1 MAGSGPYAA
10 GRGRSKSFITRRLA
24 DSYRAELVRAARRGL
39 EFDPVTGEPVLWAAP
54 EPDTTTWYRHALAYT
69 DMKWPELAA
78 HSRASMAEAL
88 ATVTPALTRATGQRP
103 PAEVLRAA
111 LYGHAFN
118 PQHQT
123 RRPDPATAAALAWL
137 ERASLPVT
145 RLQDPQMTRQALD
158 ALAVR
163 LDGRR
168 AAANTIARKRA
179 VFHNA
184 LGYAVELGLLE
195 VNPLGQFQ
203 RRMPRAASTAEPRV
217 IASPGQVDAIL
228 KQVTRIR
235 PELTAFFGC
244 LYYAALR
251 PEEAVALRRDSL
263 TLPASGWGQL
273 TLTAALPRSARAW
286 TGNGTA
292 HEPRGL
298 KLRPEGATRTVPIPP
313 QLVSLLRWHLRAHGT
328 APDGRLFR
336 GARCPPARSAKA
348 STAGSGTRP
357 RAAASIPAQHA
368 IHRVLRP
375 YDLRHAALSLWLAS
389 GAPPAEIAARA
400 GHSVTVLL
408 AVYAHCIP
416 GHDQIA
422 SRRIEQALGAARG
435 PRLAHQNAGTPGG
448 FRPSCVRVTAGHSGT
463 PLDPVR
469 QASARNPSV
478 TCGNTRPGG
487 PPYENVPWTPGFRP
501 APPQAAD
508 QARSGPQL
516 AHRKRERSDGPL
528 PFGRDARA
536 CTLSDLGFCVA
547 GVGFEPT

>member
-1 MAGSGPYAA
+1 MPCGRTWRTWPQVPQRGPARYTGAEVAPYGATGFDQGGYREYVRRAIYAI
-10 GRGRSKSFITRRLA
+10 RHRRSRRRPFEVRWHAADRSRSRSFITRRLA
-24 DSYRAELVRAARRGL
+24 DSYRAELVRAARKGL
-39 EFDPVTGEPVLWAAP
+39 EFDPATGEPVLWAAP
-54 EPDTTTWYRHALAYT
+54 QPAATTWYRHALAYT

-88 ATVTPALTRATGQRP
+88 ATVTPALTTATGQRP
-103 PAEVLRAA
+103 PAQVLRAA

-137 ERASLPVT
+137 ERASLPVA
-145 RLQDPQMTRQALD
+145 RLQDPQVTRQALD

-163 LDGRR
+163 LDRRR
-168 AAANTIARKRA
+168 AAANTITRKRA

-203 RRMPRAASTAEPRV
+203 RRMPRAASTADPRV

-228 KQVTRIR
+228 KQVSRIR

-313 QLVSLLRWHLRAHGT
+313 QLVSLLAGTCRHT
-328 APDGRLFR
+328 APRQTG
-336 GARCPPARSAKA
+336 GCSAVPAAARSAKA
-348 STAGSGTRP
+348 FTAGSGTRP
-357 RAAASIPAQHA
+357 VPQHPSQPSTPSTRYCA
-368 IHRVLRP
+368 LTTCGTRRCRCGWPPVLPRP
-375 YDLRHAALSLWLAS
+375 RS
-389 GAPPAEIAARA
+389 PPA
-400 GHSVTVLL
+400 
-408 AVYAHCIP
+408 P
-416 GHDQIA
+416 G
-422 SRRIEQALGAARG
+422 
-435 PRLAHQNAGTPGG
+435 
-448 FRPSCVRVTAGHSGT
+448 TA
-463 PLDPVR
+463 
-469 QASARNPSV
+469 
-478 TCGNTRPGG
+478 
-487 PPYENVPWTPGFRP
+487 
-501 APPQAAD
+501 
-508 QARSGPQL
+508 
-516 AHRKRERSDGPL
+516 
-528 PFGRDARA
+528 
-536 CTLSDLGFCVA
+536 
-547 GVGFEPT
+547 

>member
-1 MAGSGPYAA
+1 
-10 GRGRSKSFITRRLA
+10 
-24 DSYRAELVRAARRGL
+24 
-39 EFDPVTGEPVLWAAP
+39 
-54 EPDTTTWYRHALAYT
+54 
-69 DMKWPELAA
+69 
-78 HSRASMAEAL
+78 MAEAP
-88 ATVTPALTRATGQRP
+88 ATVTPALTRATGKRP

-145 RLQDPQMTRQALD
+145 RLQDPQVTRQALD

-195 VNPLGQFQ
+195 VNPLGQHW
-203 RRMPRAASTAEPRV
+203 RRTPRAASTADPRV
-217 IASPGQVDAIL
+217 IPGAGQVDAIL
-228 KQVTRIR
+228 TQVTRIR

-336 GARCPPARSAKA
+336 GARGGPLSESLYGRIWHQA
-348 STAGSGTRP
+348 
-357 RAAASIPAQHA
+357 RAASSSSAQHA

-400 GHSVTVLL
+400 EHSVNVLL

-422 SRRIEQALGAARG
+422 SRRIEQALGVGSRPAAG
-435 PRLAHQNAGTPGG
+435 PRKHPG
-448 FRPSCVRVTAGHSGT
+448 SGWI
-463 PLDPVR
+463 
-469 QASARNPSV
+469 PSV
-478 TCGNTRPGG
+478 TATLTSRHGRSTYRDG
-487 PPYENVPWTPGFRP
+487 RP
-501 APPQAAD
+501 AAAD
-508 QARSGPQL
+508 PALKRQDKLAPAQAHTRSPEINLAEHRTAENRSSADSRTSTRSPHDRPMLLRDDAGHHHNRIFEPNTPPTPATSPPARLSRSHDFDEYLHGPSSTSDLDDRVCGCGPRSKSGRSAQDARSIVRSERLPQPSTWCTRGEGTRAL
-516 AHRKRERSDGPL
+516 FSAYL
-528 PFGRDARA
+528 RD
-536 CTLSDLGFCVA
+536 L
-547 GVGFEPT
+547 